1 MHQDAC
7 SSSQESSSGSAV
19 SQHISDLKMQL
30 GTTCCIMA
38 HHYQTDSIVQH
49 ADLTGDSLELAR
61 QVPQVEAKHI
71 IFCGVH
77 FMAESAGLLCRPGQ
91 QAYAPSPE
99 AKCIM
104 SAMAPSLRVETAIA
118 KLNST
123 GRKVIPLAYVNSSAA
138 VKAACGAADGTVCTS
153 ANAPKILSACLEKG
167 DAVLFLPDK
176 NLARNTA
183 DKLGISEQDRFM
195 LDIRNQGAALDE
207 AAQTMAKLFIWPGCC
222 AVHHRFQLADV
233 EKVRSEYPDT
243 KIVSHPEC
251 SPEVI
256 RASDAD
262 GSTSFII
269 KYIKAA
275 PEGSRIAVGTELN
288 LVLRMAERYA
298 GSKNIV
304 PLKESA
310 CSNMAKVTE
319 EKLLAVLE
327 GLCSGDPARQPQPI
341 TPAHELYYLER
352 KVLNGPLQRGYRRLT
367 PPVAWSFL

>member
-1 MHQDAC
+1 MHQEAGSC
-7 SSSQESSSGSAV
+7 SQKISQDSSV
-19 SQHISDLKMQL
+19 SQRITDLKKQL
-30 GTTCCIMA
+30 GSSCCIMA

-61 QVPQVEAKHI
+61 QVPEVAAEHI

-104 SAMAPSLRVETAIA
+104 SAMAPADRVSQAIRA
-118 KLNST
+118 LNGT

-153 ANAPKILSACLEKG
+153 ANAPKILTACLEKG

-183 DKLGISEQDRFM
+183 EKLGLTQNERFI
-195 LDIRNQGAALDE
+195 LDIRNQGTALE
-207 AAQTMAKLFIWPGCC
+207 AAAQRSTRLFIWPGCC
-222 AVHHRFQLADV
+222 AVHHRFQLQDI
-233 EKVRSEYPDT
+233 EKIRTEHPET
-243 KIVSHPEC
+243 KIVVHPEC
-251 SPEVI
+251 SPEVVH
-256 RASDAD
+256 ASDAD

-269 KYIKAA
+269 KYIKSM
-275 PEGSRIAVGTELN
+275 PEGSRIAIGTEVN
-288 LVLRMAERYA
+288 LVYRMAERYA
-298 GSKNIV
+298 GRKTIV
-304 PLKESA
+304 PLKESG

-319 EKLLAVLE
+319 DKLLTVLE
-327 GLCSGDPARQPQPI
+327 GLCSQDPAKRPQPI
-341 TPAHELYYLER
+341 SPASELIAPARKALER
-352 KVLNGPLQRGYRRLT
+352 MLDYSK
-367 PPVAWSFL
+367 S